1 MKLPE
6 NLPVFSFPYKIIKFS
21 RTFAKHLSFK
31 NTFSSLSHPNFKFWF
46 YGQMISLIGTWTQI
60 TAEAFLVFEL
70 THSPSYL
77 GYVGFAAGIPS
88 WLFMFYGGVIADR
101 VSRRLVLM
109 ITQSVMMILST
120 ILAVLTFSGHIEAW
134 HILVISFISGIA
146 IAFDAP
152 ARQSFIN
159 DLVHQ
164 EHLTNAIALN
174 ATMFNT
180 ASAVGPAF
188 SGVLYALVG
197 PGWCFTINAVS
208 FIAVIIGLGL
218 IKIDVTK
225 IAKKTTSILS
235 DLKEG
240 FRFIKSNQLVRTFIL
255 FAAAIS
261 LFGVSF
267 ATLLPAWSVK
277 ILGGD
282 STTNGMLQSARGAG
296 ALVSAL
302 LLASLG
308 TVNFK
313 SKLYAMGTI
322 LVPVFIT
329 LFAVFHWAPAAF
341 LIIFIIGMS
350 TVLVYNLTNA
360 FLQSLVPQ
368 ELRGR
373 VLAVYT
379 FSFFGLMPVGSL
391 AIGSAAE
398 WAGETWAI
406 IMFSVILLCVSL
418 YFFLSVPKIRKL

>member
-1 MKLPE
+1 
-6 NLPVFSFPYKIIKFS
+6 
-21 RTFAKHLSFK
+21 
-31 NTFSSLSHPNFKFWF
+31 
-46 YGQMISLIGTWTQI
+46 MISLIGTWTQI

-77 GYVGFAAGIPS
+77 GFVGFASGIPS

-101 VSRRLVLM
+101 VSRRLVLI
-109 ITQSVMMILST
+109 ITQSVMMLLST
-120 ILAVLTFSGHIEAW
+120 TLALLTFSGHIEAW
-134 HILVISFISGIA
+134 HILVISFLSGIA

-159 DLVHQ
+159 DLVHE

-188 SGVLYALVG
+188 SGLLYTLVG
-197 PGWCFTINAVS
+197 PAWCFTINAIS
-208 FIAVIIGLGL
+208 FIAVIAGLGL
-218 IKIDVTK
+218 IKIDTTK

-240 FRFIKSNQLVRTFIL
+240 FRYIKSHQLVRTFIM

-267 ATLLPAWSVK
+267 TTLIPAWAVK
-277 ILGGD
+277 ILEGD

-296 ALVSAL
+296 ALLSAL
-302 LLASLG
+302 MLASLG

-322 LVPVFIT
+322 LVPFFII
-329 LFAVFHWAPAAF
+329 LFAIFHWTPAAF
-341 LIIFIIGMS
+341 ITIFAIGMS

-360 FLQSLVPQ
+360 FLQSLVPA

-379 FSFFGLMPVGSL
+379 FSFFGLMPLGSL
-391 AIGSAAE
+391 AIGSTAE
-398 WAGETWAI
+398 LIGETWGI
-406 IMFSVILLCVSL
+406 ILFAVILLSVSL
-418 YFFLSVPKIRKL
+418 YFFITVPKIRKL